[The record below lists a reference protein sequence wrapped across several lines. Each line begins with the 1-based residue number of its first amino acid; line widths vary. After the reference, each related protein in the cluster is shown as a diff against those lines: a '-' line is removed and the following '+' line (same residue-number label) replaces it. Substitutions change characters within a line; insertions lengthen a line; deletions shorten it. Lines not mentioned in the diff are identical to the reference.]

1 LCGFSSVQD
10 INGEMISLNE
20 INDLEEGDRI
30 TSIAGE
36 KISSIEDLKTAILNS
51 NGEALKTELIDIN
64 RKYKT
69 DRFNSN
75 SYR

>member
-1 LCGFSSVQD
+1 MCGFSSVQD

-30 TSIAGE
+30 TSISGE

>member
-30 TSIAGE
+30 TSISGE